1 MSVRHL
7 ILLLKTSLRGPVTPP
22 LGRWSHGNHT
32 QTTLKIQ
39 YANEDN
45 CGTCGG
51 EYDYNTTHLETID
64 KPNQEIEKNELKTR
78 INNDKDEIYLYMI
91 GLESVHTTA
100 GK

>member
-22 LGRWSHGNHT
+22 LGRWNHSNHK

-51 EYDYNTTHLETID
+51 EYDYNTKQIETID
-64 KPNQEIEKNELKTR
+64 EPNQEIEKNEPKSLV
-78 INNDKDEIYLYMI
+78 DKDEIYLYMI
-91 GLESVHTTA
+91 EKCDVFKTT
-100 GK
+100 KFE

>member
-22 LGRWSHGNHT
+22 LGRWNHGNHT

-51 EYDYNTTHLETID
+51 EYEYNTPQLETTPEP
-64 KPNQEIEKNELKTR
+64 KQEIEKDEPKKTVE
-78 INNDKDEIYLYMI
+78 KDEIYLYMI